1 MTLLKA
7 LEALSQFAGSSPNQ
21 KGSGPTQPSGE
32 ESLLRNDWVS
42 LYLSPVAIRCDF
54 GAFFRL
60 FPGRSPSFAASL
72 GRKTPSRRT
81 DTGQGWKCPW
91 TPPKSKTSGLT
102 R

>member
-1 MTLLKA
+1 V
-7 LEALSQFAGSSPNQ
+7 GSSPTNRAQ
-21 KGSGPTQPSGE
+21 DLTQPSGE

-60 FPGRSPSFAASL
+60 FPGRSPSFAAFL

-81 DTGQGWKCPW
+81 EHWP
-91 TPPKSKTSGLT
+91 GLEVPLDASEIEDF
-102 R
+102 RPDKAR